1 MSAHIPK
8 IPKGLI
14 LLMAFYDG
22 TPITLQVSKEKY
34 PSMTKKIKDAA
45 TNIIDSMLKDG
56 CTKEEIGDCVQE
68 QQEIMH
74 KKILSVAK
82 FVSDEILEKAWGADW
97 RMIELEW
104 AVNVAVLL
112 RLKRIKNDDN
122 YGWSLHDYNSV
133 RMSMEGGD
141 VACVFD
147 QGDYKKTVKKASA
160 LIKKMLEESK

>member
-1 MSAHIPK
+1 MAACISK

-34 PSMTKKIKDAA
+34 PAMTKAIKDGA
-45 TNIIDSMLKDG
+45 TKIIDGMLKDH
-56 CTKEEIGDCVQE
+56 TKEEIADLIQE
-68 QQEIMH
+68 QQEDLH
-74 KKILSVAK
+74 KKILAVAK
-82 FVSDEILEKAWGADW
+82 FVSDEILVEAWGADW
-97 RMIELEW
+97 EYLQTKW
-104 AVNVAVLL
+104 AVNVAILL

-141 VACVFD
+141 VACVFG
-147 QGDYKKTVKKASA
+147 QGDDKKTAKKAAA
-160 LIKKMLEESK
+160 LAKKMREESK

>member
-1 MSAHIPK
+1 MSTHIPK

-22 TPITLQVSKEKY
+22 TPITLQVSKEEY

-45 TNIIDSMLKDG
+45 TNMINGMLKEG
-56 CTKEEIGDCVQE
+56 CTKKEIGDCVQE

-97 RMIELEW
+97 QKEACHW
-104 AVNVAVLL
+104 AVNVSILL

-133 RMSMEGGD
+133 RMSMDGGD
-141 VACVFD
+141 VACVFG
-147 QGDYKKTVKKASA
+147 QGDTEKQLKKVKALVKA
-160 LIKKMLEESK
+160 MSK